1 MQGHVFETLV
11 LSKKKKKGREGRKEG
26 KNKGRRERLK
36 HN

>member
-1 MQGHVFETLV
+1 MGSVP
-11 LSKKKKKGREGRKEG
+11 SKKKGREGKKEG